1 MEDIMRR
8 KFLFC
13 FIGIILFCVSYVN
26 AQMTLPQLQ
35 AMYTNY
41 LIEEGFKPSVDS
53 DGDVV
58 FKVEGK
64 TFWIDIDEKDL
75 ESFRIVFS
83 NFWEIESLAE
93 KLKVYEVM
101 NYINR
106 TTKVAKVFMSPK
118 EDDVSMDANIFV
130 NKPEDFKFHFA
141 RMLDLLFY
149 EIDEFR
155 DKMNE

>member
-1 MEDIMRR
+1 
-8 KFLFC
+8 
-13 FIGIILFCVSYVN
+13 
-26 AQMTLPQLQ
+26 MTLPQLQ
-35 AMYTNY
+35 AMYTNF
-41 LIEEGFKPSVDS
+41 LIEEGYKPSIDS

-58 FKVEGK
+58 FRVEGK

-130 NKPEDFKFHFA
+130 NKPEDFKYHFS

-149 EIDEFR
+149 EIIEFR

>member
-1 MEDIMRR
+1 MKG

-13 FIGIILFCVSYVN
+13 FIGIILFCVNSLS
-26 AQMTLPQLQ
+26 AQMTLSQLQ
-35 AMYTNY
+35 DMYSNF
-41 LIEEGFKPSVDS
+41 LNDEGYKPSIDS

-58 FKVEGK
+58 FKVEGR
-64 TFWIDIDEKDL
+64 TFWIDVDEKDP
-75 ESFRIVFS
+75 ESFRLVFS

-106 TTKVAKVFMSPK
+106 TTKVAKVFLSPK

-130 NKPEDFKFHFA
+130 KQPEDFIFHFH
-141 RMLDLLFY
+141 RMLDLLLY
-149 EIDEFR
+149 EIMEFR

>member
-1 MEDIMRR
+1 
-8 KFLFC
+8 
-13 FIGIILFCVSYVN
+13 
-26 AQMTLPQLQ
+26 MTLPQLQ
-35 AMYTNY
+35 AMYTNF
-41 LIEEGFKPSVDS
+41 LIEEGYKPSIDS

-58 FKVEGK
+58 FRVEGK

-130 NKPEDFKFHFA
+130 NKPEDFKYHFA

-149 EIDEFR
+149 EIIEFR

>member
-1 MEDIMRR
+1 MKG

-13 FIGIILFCVSYVN
+13 FIGIILFCINSLS

-35 AMYTNY
+35 AMYSDF
-41 LIEEGFKPSVDS
+41 LDKEGYKPSIDS

-58 FKVEGK
+58 FKVERR
-64 TFWIDIDEKDL
+64 TFWIDVDEKDP

-101 NYINR
+101 NFINR
-106 TTKVAKVFMSPK
+106 TTKVAKVFLSPR

-130 NKPEDFKFHFA
+130 KEPEDFKFHFP
-141 RMLDLLFY
+141 RMLDLLLY

-155 DKMNE
+155 EKMNQ

>member
-1 MEDIMRR
+1 MNK

-13 FIGIILFCVSYVN
+13 FIGISLFCVSYLN
-26 AQMTLPQLQ
+26 AQMSLTQLQ
-35 AMYTNY
+35 NMYSNF
-41 LIEEGFKPSVDS
+41 LIAEGYKPSVDS

-58 FKVEGK
+58 FKVDGR
-64 TFWIDIDEKDL
+64 TFWIDVDEKDP
-75 ESFRIVFS
+75 ESFRLVYS

-106 TTKVAKVFMSPK
+106 TTKVAKVFLSPK

-130 NKPEDFKFHFA
+130 SKPEDFKIHFP
-141 RMLDLLFY
+141 RMLDLLLY
-149 EIDEFR
+149 EIIEFKE
-155 DKMNE
+155 KMNE

>member
-1 MEDIMRR
+1 MKR

-13 FIGIILFCVSYVN
+13 FIGIITFCINSLN

-35 AMYTNY
+35 AMYTNF
-41 LIEEGFKPSVDS
+41 LIEEGYKPSIDS

-130 NKPEDFKFHFA
+130 NKPEDFKYHFS

-149 EIDEFR
+149 EIIEFR

>member
-1 MEDIMRR
+1 MKR

-13 FIGIILFCVSYVN
+13 FIGIITFCINSLN

-35 AMYTNY
+35 AMYTNF
-41 LIEEGFKPSVDS
+41 LIEEGYKPSIDS

-58 FKVEGK
+58 FRVEGK

-130 NKPEDFKFHFA
+130 NKPEDFKYHFS

-149 EIDEFR
+149 EIIEFR

>member
-1 MEDIMRR
+1 MKR

-13 FIGIILFCVSYVN
+13 FIGIILFCINNLS

-35 AMYTNY
+35 AMYTNF
-41 LIEEGFKPSVDS
+41 LIEEGYKPSIDS

-58 FKVEGK
+58 FKIEGK

-130 NKPEDFKFHFA
+130 KKPEDFKYHFP